1 MDYPPTN
8 LLFLSKQDVDA
19 LITPEDVFAAVESV
33 FRADGMGKVISPVK
47 ELMPAGDGGALFAMP
62 GLLGD
67 AGVAGVKWTNF
78 CPNQPQ
84 GLPVCW
90 GHVLVLSSTETGQPF
105 AVMDATT
112 ITNQRT
118 AGGHTVAAAKYLAN
132 PGARTM
138 GVLGCGAQGRSAI
151 RSFDRLFDL
160 SRILVHTRSR
170 EKFEAFRAQAQDGL
184 RARLDYAPTPKA
196 LAEQSEILITA
207 TTSHTPVIRAEWV
220 PQGAFVGGVYSFYDL
235 DSALSA
241 QADKWVLGHRRS
253 DGDEILDNPDF
264 AGKLSAGDVYGT
276 LGEIV
281 CGKLPGRES
290 PDERIV
296 FTHMGMG
303 ALDIAI
309 GNRIVEKARSLGAG
323 QTLRL
328 I

>member
-33 FRADGMGKVISPVK
+33 FRADGMGQVISPVK

-160 SRILVHTRSR
+160 SRNLQVR
-170 EKFEAFRAQAQDGL
+170 
-184 RARLDYAPTPKA
+184 
-196 LAEQSEILITA
+196 
-207 TTSHTPVIRAEWV
+207 
-220 PQGAFVGGVYSFYDL
+220 
-235 DSALSA
+235 
-241 QADKWVLGHRRS
+241 
-253 DGDEILDNPDF
+253 
-264 AGKLSAGDVYGT
+264 
-276 LGEIV
+276 
-281 CGKLPGRES
+281 
-290 PDERIV
+290 
-296 FTHMGMG
+296 
-303 ALDIAI
+303 
-309 GNRIVEKARSLGAG
+309 
-323 QTLRL
+323 
-328 I
+328 

>member
-1 MDYPPTN
+1 MR
-8 LLFLSKQDVDA
+8 
-19 LITPEDVFAAVESV
+19 LIRRNTLVYYHT
-33 FRADGMGKVISPVK
+33 KSPVSYTHLDVYK
-47 ELMPAGDGGALFAMP
+47 R
-62 GLLGD
+62 
-67 AGVAGVKWTNF
+67 
-78 CPNQPQ
+78 Q
-84 GLPVCW
+84 
-90 GHVLVLSSTETGQPF
+90 
-105 AVMDATT
+105 
-112 ITNQRT
+112 
-118 AGGHTVAAAKYLAN
+118 
-132 PGARTM
+132 
-138 GVLGCGAQGRSAI
+138 AQGRSAI

-160 SRILVHTRSR
+160 SRILVHTRTR
-170 EKFEAFRAQAQDGL
+170 EKFEAFRPQAQDGL

-235 DSALSA
+235 DSTLSA

-309 GNRIVEKARSLGAG
+309 GNRIVEKAVSYTHLFERSEFKAYPGGFAAYTKPVIPPLYESRSD
-323 QTLRL
+323 TDILRDL
-328 I
+328 AELMELDDPLLREGYEAAIRYMIRDTGVTVEELQASDCLLYTSRCV